1 MSAGTLHDIDIG
13 RMMEEALS
21 SAQRQ
26 LIDSK
31 PAPLRERLYGRIRSA
46 LLASVRVQ
54 IEYCTRVG
62 VDPVA
67 LGRLILKEEEVWQL
81 EQIRQEQARQLVAA
95 GASFIMAKA
104 LLGMSRREF
113 DALRKELGISA
124 TVTRKSVDDSES
136 ARIYR
141 HWETLGKPAD
151 LDGFLNLHQASGQP
165 LYVLWGLV
173 QDWRQVQQRI
183 SQSRRQAGGW

>member
-1 MSAGTLHDIDIG
+1 MSADSLNGIDLG
-13 RMMEEALS
+13 RLVEQALS
-21 SAQRQ
+21 ASQRQ
-26 LIDSK
+26 LLESK
-31 PAPLRERLYGRIRSA
+31 PEPLRERLYGRIRSA

-54 IEYCTRVG
+54 IEYCSRVG

-67 LGRLILKEEEVWQL
+67 LGRLIVREEEAWRQEQL
-81 EQIRQEQARQLVAA
+81 HQEQARQLVAT
-95 GASFIMAKA
+95 GASFVMAKA
-104 LLGMSRREF
+104 LLGISRREF

-124 TVTRKSVDDSES
+124 TTTRKSVDDPES